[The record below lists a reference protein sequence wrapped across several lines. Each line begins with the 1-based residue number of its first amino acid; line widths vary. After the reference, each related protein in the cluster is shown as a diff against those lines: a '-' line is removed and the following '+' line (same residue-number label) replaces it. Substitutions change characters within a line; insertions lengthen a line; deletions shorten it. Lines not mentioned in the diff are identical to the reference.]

1 MGNSLAD
8 FIIIG
13 PRTSHYT
20 PPKPRSGYLVILCTW
35 VGAARKRIAKY
46 TALYRCIVPDARILL
61 VESSV
66 GILTSAFARRQ
77 RMVKFGLAAAAVLE
91 TLAECEHRSPPYFEE
106 SLSGCL
112 DCEEPN
118 G

>member
-20 PPKPRSGYLVILCTW
+20 PPKPRSGYLLILCTW
-35 VGAARKRIAKY
+35 LGAARKHIAKY
-46 TALYRCIVPDARILL
+46 TALYHCIVPDARILL

-66 GILTSAFARRQ
+66 GSITNTFARRQ
-77 RMVKFGLAAAAVLE
+77 RMVKFTPAATAVLE
-91 TLAECEHRSPPYFEE
+91 TLAECEHRSPPYFERI
-106 SLSGCL
+106 SKRMPRL
-112 DCEEPN
+112 
-118 G
+118 